1 VPEGPGVRSASSP
14 MLRLPPADHPP
25 LDQLTRALV
34 PQALGRAPAQEPQEV
49 GSDEVIATQLGPE
62 TRSVL
67 TIAAIVLSEINGR
80 LSYAGWRS
88 EGVWDRLPCPA
99 HALS

>member
-1 VPEGPGVRSASSP
+1 LQAASGPVPW
-14 MLRLPPADHPP
+14 LPPADHAP
-25 LDQLTRALV
+25 LDQLTRARV
-34 PQALGRAPAQEPQEV
+34 PQALGRAAAQELQQV
-49 GSDEVIATQLGPE
+49 RADEVIATQLGPE

-67 TIAAIVLSEINGR
+67 TIATIVLSEINGR